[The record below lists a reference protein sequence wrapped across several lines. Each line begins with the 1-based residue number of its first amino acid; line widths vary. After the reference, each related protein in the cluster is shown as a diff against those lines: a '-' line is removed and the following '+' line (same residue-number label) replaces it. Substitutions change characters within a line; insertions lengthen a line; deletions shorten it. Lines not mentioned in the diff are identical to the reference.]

1 MYIIVRLPVHKRCAV
16 AHDDAASDDIRHSGT
31 SVAAVAFYGV
41 YNSIHGI
48 FYNTYMVGYTVSVP
62 VKENNV
68 AGDRLIPAILPQVL
82 FFKPGNT
89 AVTIGKTWVLRRL

>member
-1 MYIIVRLPVHKRCAV
+1 
-16 AHDDAASDDIRHSGT
+16 
-31 SVAAVAFYGV
+31 
-41 YNSIHGI
+41 
-48 FYNTYMVGYTVSVP
+48 MVGYTISVP

-89 AVTIGKTWVLRRL
+89 AVTIGKLGYYAGCDKSVLIRAPADKAGAPLYTA